1 MYDDLEAA
9 LMHAGAQINA
19 LQTAER
25 KMIDSLL
32 FLLPGAYYMDPPDG
46 GSVTMLEQLKRMAKD
61 SERYRWLRSQNWNT
75 GLLAV
80 VADPKS
86 AIKLGYDAPS
96 LARLDE
102 AIDAAMVA
110 EKVFRAA

>member
-1 MYDDLEAA
+1 MEKLTHTTFAFMLPHGKHIRFTGDAIEAE
-9 LMHAGAQINA
+9 L
-19 LQTAER
+19 
-25 KMIDSLL
+25 IDAA
-32 FLLPGAYYMDPPDG
+32 F
-46 GSVTMLEQLKRMAKD
+46 KN
-61 SERYRWLRSQNWNT
+61 SERYCWLRAQNWDT

>member
-1 MYDDLEAA
+1 MDEDIEAA

-46 GSVTMLEQLKRMAKD
+46 GSVTLLEQLKRMAKD
-61 SERYRWLRSQNWNT
+61 AERYCWLRTQHWST

-80 VADPKS
+80 VADPKA

-102 AIDAAMVA
+102 AIDAAMAA
-110 EKVFRAA
+110 EKVVCAA